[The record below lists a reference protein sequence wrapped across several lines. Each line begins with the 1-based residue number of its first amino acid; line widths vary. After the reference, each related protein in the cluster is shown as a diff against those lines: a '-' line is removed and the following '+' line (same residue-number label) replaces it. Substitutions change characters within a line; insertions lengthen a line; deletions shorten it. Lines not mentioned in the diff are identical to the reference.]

1 MDSIDE
7 IVYAGGTRLA
17 VSCDMRWMLAA
28 LIWLLAVAS
37 FSNSILAMDWVFD
50 DYFAVVEN
58 ADLREA
64 APVKTALPH
73 TISHYVVL
81 LKIR

>member
-17 VSCDMRWMLAA
+17 VSCDMLPMLAA

-37 FSNSILAMDWVFD
+37 FSNSILTMDWVFD

-58 ADLREA
+58 TDLREA
-64 APVKTALPH
+64 APVKHNTAPH
-73 TISHYVVL
+73 CFTLRFFV
-81 LKIR
+81 KN

>member
-1 MDSIDE
+1 MDSIDK

-17 VSCDMRWMLAA
+17 VSCDMLPMLVA

-37 FSNSILAMDWVFD
+37 FSNSFLSMDWVFD

-64 APVKTALPH
+64 APVKHNTAPH
-73 TISHYVVL
+73 YFTLRFFVNN
-81 LKIR
+81 